1 MKFSIL
7 AIIICLSTFG
17 LFAQHRLVIMH
28 TNDTHSQIEPVSK
41 QASRFADQGGIAR
54 REVLVNQQR
63 KVNKDLLFFD
73 IGDFCQGTPYFNVFK
88 GMVEIEL
95 MNRLKYDAGTLG
107 NHEFDNG
114 IESLAKV
121 LKKANY
127 PIVCANYDVSQTAL
141 RKLIK
146 PFVIFKKSGLKI
158 GVIGIGV
165 DPVGLIPTKKYAGIK
180 YLNPI
185 ETANRFAAFLKND
198 KKCDVVVVLS
208 HLGYKYEPWENKIG
222 DTELAAKSRNID
234 VILGGHSHT
243 FLKDAEQIQNLDGKP
258 VVLNQAGRM
267 GVVVDK
273 LELEW
278 K

>member
-41 QASRFADQGGIAR
+41 QASRFADQGGIVR

-63 KVNKDLLFFD
+63 KVNKDLLLFD

-165 DPVGLIPTKKYAGIK
+165 DPAGLIPTKKYAGII

-185 ETANRFAAFLKND
+185 ETANKFAAFLKND

>member
-1 MKFSIL
+1 MKFNILSIL
-7 AIIICLSTFG
+7 ICLSSFG

-63 KVNKDLLFFD
+63 TVNKDMLLFD

-141 RKLIK
+141 KKFIK
-146 PFVIFKKSGLKI
+146 PFVIFRKSGLKV

-165 DPVGLIPTKKYAGIK
+165 DPAGLIPTKKYAGII

-185 ETANRFAAFLKND
+185 ETANRVAAFLKND
-198 KKCDVVVVLS
+198 KKCDVVIVLS

-243 FLKDAEQIQNLDGKP
+243 FLKDAEQIQNLDGKS
-258 VVLNQAGRM
+258 VVLNQVGRM
-267 GVVVDK
+267 GVMVDK